1 MIKAPGKKWF
11 SKESQEVRNQEY
23 ARKAQEISP
32 HVFDGATE
40 LHLKDFFFKVL
51 TGSAQGILIGVLPSA
66 VMKYILKYSGLLTT
80 PFGQDLNAI
89 LNLFTI
95 LIPFLIGMAVA
106 MQFKMKS
113 LDAGVVA
120 IATAAASGSIKWTA
134 INGTNVINPVTN
146 AAWLNKSVVYVA
158 AGAGD
163 VINAMIVAG
172 LAVFV
177 TWLVA
182 KYLKGFGSVAIIL
195 SPIVVGSLVA
205 LIGHEIAPFVG
216 QITAWIGASVE
227 TFTQLAPIPM
237 AILIA
242 MAYSIIIITPVSTVG
257 VSLAI
262 GLAGLGAGAAAM
274 GVVAT
279 TIILMINSWK
289 VNKPGVTIAIF
300 LGAIKGMMPSVFKK
314 PVTML
319 AFMATAAVASL
330 PVALLG
336 IEGTPTTA
344 GFGWIGMVSPIQSI
358 VIDPADKVFMHHAIN
373 PLMGI
378 LAWFVIPTLV
388 AFVANFIFT
397 KVLKLYSAEDFKQNL

>member
-1 MIKAPGKKWF
+1 M
-11 SKESQEVRNQEY
+11 
-23 ARKAQEISP
+23 
-32 HVFDGATE
+32 
-40 LHLKDFFFKVL
+40 L

-80 PFGQDLNAI
+80 SFGQDLSAI

-113 LDAGVVA
+113 LDVGVVA
-120 IATAAASGSIKWTA
+120 IATAAASGSIKWATVA
-134 INGTNVINPVTN
+134 GTNVINPVTN
-146 AAWLNKSVVYVA
+146 AAWPAKSVVYVA

-172 LAVFV
+172 IAVFA

-195 SPIVVGSLVA
+195 SPIIVGSLVA
-205 LIGHEIAPFVG
+205 LLGHEIAPYVG
-216 QITAWIGASVE
+216 QFTAWIGASVE
-227 TFTQLAPIPM
+227 TFTKFAPIPM
-237 AILIA
+237 AMLIA

-262 GLAGLGAGAAAM
+262 GLAGLGSGAAAM

-279 TIILMINSWK
+279 TVILIINSYK

-300 LGAIKGMMPSVFKK
+300 LGAMKGMMPSIFKK

-319 AFMATAAVASL
+319 AFMLTAAITSIPA
-330 PVALLG
+330 ALFG
-336 IEGTPTTA
+336 IQGTPTTA

-358 VIDPADKVFMHHAIN
+358 VADPADKVFMSHTIN
-373 PLMGI
+373 PI
-378 LAWFVIPTLV
+378 LGLIAWFVVPVIAAIITNL
-388 AFVANFIFT
+388 IFT
-397 KVLKLYSAEDFKQNL
+397 KVLKLYSAEDFHQDL

>member
-1 MIKAPGKKWF
+1 MIKAQGKKWF
-11 SKESQEVRNQEY
+11 SKESQEVRNEEY
-23 ARKAQEISP
+23 ARKAEEIAP
-32 HVFDGATE
+32 QVFDGTTE
-40 LHLKDFFFKVL
+40 LHIKDFFFKVL
-51 TGSAQGILIGVLPSA
+51 SGSAQGILIGVLPSA
-66 VMKYILKYSGLLTT
+66 VMKYILKYSGLMATG
-80 PFGQDLNAI
+80 FGQDLSAI

-134 INGTNVINPVTN
+134 VGAHAVNPITNTPWIP
-146 AAWLNKSVVYVA
+146 KSVVYVA
-158 AGAGD
+158 NGAGD

-195 SPIVVGSLVA
+195 SPILVGSLVG
-205 LIGHEIAPFVG
+205 LVGLEIAPYVA
-216 QITAWIGASVE
+216 QVTAAIGNAVE
-227 TFTQLAPIPM
+227 TFTKLAPVPM
-237 AILIA
+237 AMLIA
-242 MAYSIIIITPVSTVG
+242 MAYSVIIITPVSTVG

-262 GLAGLGAGAAAM
+262 GLAGLGSGAAAM

-279 TIILMINSWK
+279 TIVLIINSLK
-289 VNKPGVTIAIF
+289 VNKPGVTVAIF
-300 LGAIKGMMPSVFKK
+300 LGAMKGMMPSIFKK

-319 AFMATAAVASL
+319 AFMLSAAIASL
-330 PVALLG
+330 PVAIFG

-358 VIDPADKVFMHHAIN
+358 VMDPADKIFMSHTVN
-373 PLMGI
+373 PLIGL
-378 LAWFVIPTLV
+378 LAWFVIPAIA
-388 AFVANFIFT
+388 AFVANFLFT
-397 KVLKLYSAEDFKQNL
+397 KVFKLYTAKDFQQDL